1 MEINRCF
8 SHNNNNFNR
17 KEEEMGKEATAS
29 LPWRAMQICA
39 RAGSG
44 GEVLLYALV
53 VPYLSRDGNGG
64 GCAVRGHSGLTLPA
78 DIIH

>member
-1 MEINRCF
+1 MEINRSF
-8 SHNNNNFNR
+8 NHNNNNFKR
-17 KEEEMGKEATAS
+17 KEELGKEATVS

-53 VPYLSRDGNGG
+53 VPYLSGDGNGG
-64 GCAVRGHSGLTLPA
+64 GCAVRGHSGLALPA